1 MKETDW
7 AKLFGI
13 RIKSRRRALRITQKE
28 LADAVHCGESSI
40 QQYERGLRIPKEKTK
55 EAIAAALGC
64 SVSDLFGYKTESGYK
79 IKIGAGEGLPPDELR
94 ARFDKIREEAAE
106 KKRQQTQSAENKP
119 NETSPQPA
127 VDTSD
132 LTDREIHELQ
142 IYRDFLIFRRG
153 QSAESSPDNNPDT

>member
-40 QQYERGLRIPKEKTK
+40 QQYERGLRIPKEKMK
-55 EAIAAALGC
+55 EAIAAALDC
-64 SVSDLFGYKTESGYK
+64 TTNDLFGYKTATGRA
-79 IKIGAGEGLPPDELR
+79 IQIGQGEGLPPDELR
-94 ARFDKIREEAAE
+94 EWFKSKGAKLPDSNN
-106 KKRQQTQSAENKP
+106 QQTQPTENKP
-119 NETSPQPA
+119 NETSPAPS
-127 VDTSD
+127 VDISG